1 MVRGELVWKAIERN
15 VALRGDSVAYVH
27 EDRAYSWS
35 QVAFDVENAA
45 CSLMRM
51 GVRRK
56 SRVALWGLN
65 SYSWVVC
72 LFACMEVGATA
83 VLANYSYK
91 RDEMAYLLDY
101 SNSEMLV
108 VGEAK
113 DKVDSWAM
121 AQELQSDGRGGLA
134 CVPMDGLAHS
144 REASCAEKE
153 LLKSARLQ
161 VKPSDAAYVIF
172 TSGTTRRPKG
182 VVLSQ
187 ENVSR
192 MSATVAER
200 MRLSSLDIQVVALA
214 MFHGSGVNACI
225 MPALQAGACSVIL
238 SCFSSLKV
246 LETIGR
252 YRCTVF
258 NSVPSLVLLMIRHE
272 SFASFDLSS
281 LRCGIWSGGAVPNGQ
296 LERIKDCLGP
306 MKVMMAYG
314 QTEATSLSTMMN
326 LDDAQALELGRCGK
340 ALEGVELRIAD
351 RQSDEPLAPGERGEI
366 QVGGY
371 SRMDG
376 YLGLSEENKKAF
388 TADGWLK
395 TGDFGHLDS
404 SGELW
409 FEGRIDDMI
418 VRAGENVSPAEIEA
432 CIADYSDEVGHVKVV
447 GVRSDLLGQEI
458 AAFYTA
464 SRPIEPREIEAY
476 LRSKVAKFKI
486 PSYLCQLDE
495 MPQTSSG
502 KADVKKIRSLAEEMA
517 REND

>member
-1 MVRGELVWKAIERN
+1 MVQGELVWEAIERN
-15 VALRGDSVAYVH
+15 VTLRGEGVAYIH
-27 EDRAYSWS
+27 DNQAYSWS
-35 QVAFDVENAA
+35 QVAADVENAA
-45 CSLMRM
+45 CALMRR

-56 SRVALWGLN
+56 TRVALWGLN

-91 RDEMAYLLDY
+91 RDEMAYLLDQ
-101 SNSEMLV
+101 SNSEMLL

-113 DKVDSWAM
+113 DEVDSWAV
-121 AQELQSDGRGGLA
+121 AQKLQSDGRGGLA
-134 CVPMDGLAHS
+134 CVPMDDLAHS
-144 REASCAEKE
+144 RKASYAERE
-153 LLKSARLQ
+153 LLTSARLQ

-187 ENVSR
+187 ENVAR
-192 MSATVAER
+192 MSAAVAER
-200 MRLSSLDIQVVALA
+200 MRLSSSDTQVVALA

-246 LETIGR
+246 LETIER

-281 LRCGIWSGGAVPNGQ
+281 LRCGIWSGGAVPKGQ
-296 LERIKDCLGP
+296 LERIKDCLGL

-314 QTEATSLSTMMN
+314 QTEATSLSTMMDF
-326 LDDAQALELGRCGK
+326 DDAQDLELGRCGK

-351 RQSDEPLAPGERGEI
+351 RQSDEPLAMGDRGEI
-366 QVGGY
+366 QIGGY

-376 YLGLSEENKKAF
+376 YLGLPAEDKKAF

-395 TGDFGHLDS
+395 TGDFGRLTS

-409 FEGRIDDMI
+409 FEGRIDNMI
-418 VRAGENVSPAEIEA
+418 VRAGENISPTEIEA
-432 CIADYSDEVGHVKVV
+432 CIADYSDEVGRVKVV
-447 GVRSDLLGQEI
+447 GVESDLFGQEI

-464 SRPIEPREIEAY
+464 SRPIEPKEMEAH
-476 LRSKVAKFKI
+476 LRSKMAKFKI
-486 PSYLCQLDE
+486 PSYLRQLDE

-502 KADVKKIRSLAEEMA
+502 KTDVKTIRSLAEEMA